1 MQATRQ
7 FLEIPGMLD
16 EDQRN
21 SRAVSTADALMAPS
35 TLAGLEER
43 NRTASGNGGLLP
55 KYKIINATL
64 NGPDYVPSEAQIL
77 AAEMAEEFYG
87 TQVTFV
93 HADKDTFKSIVQKLT
108 GNASVDSQSQ
118 AAARLPLQLAMGSG
132 CDARRNHSGSTASV
146 PPVTCRAKAR
156 PNTGVQKRGLMQR
169 QKLKIV
175 QVDFMKGP
183 TTLVSPV
190 SILETRTEF
199 EHSSPETGGMEQ
211 LDDYESSKVDIHFR
225 GIGGFTFPKHLQG
238 NIPQLLS
245 LFPETP
251 QHDR

>member
-7 FLEIPGMLD
+7 FLEVPSMLD
-16 EDQRN
+16 RDLRS
-21 SRAVSTADALMAPS
+21 SRAVSTGDSMMAPS
-35 TLAGLEER
+35 TLSGLGEP
-43 NRTASGNGGLLP
+43 NRTEPGNTGLIP

-108 GNASVDSQSQ
+108 GNSSVDSQSQ
-118 AAARLPLQLAMGSG
+118 AAARLPAQRATGSG
-132 CDARRNHSGSTASV
+132 CDARRKPSSSTASV
-146 PPVTCRAKAR
+146 PPATCRAKAR
-156 PNTGVQKRGLMQR
+156 PSAGVQKMGLMQR

-175 QVDFMKGP
+175 QEDFLKGP
-183 TTLVSPV
+183 STLVSPV
-190 SILETRTEF
+190 SVLETRSEF
-199 EHSSPETGGMEQ
+199 EHSSPETGGMELSDCYQ
-211 LDDYESSKVDIHFR
+211 SCRVDVHF
-225 GIGGFTFPKHLQG
+225 GGMGVSLFP
-238 NIPQLLS
+238 NIVQPNYPKLLS